1 MRNTNPTRGLN
12 IALWAAQIL
21 LALFFGAVGLMK
33 TMTPIEEL
41 AKTIPLAASTP
52 MLTRFIGISEL
63 AGALGLLLPAWTRI
77 LPVLTPVAG
86 IALAVVTV
94 LATGYHAM
102 RGEFQ
107 SFPITIGLGALSA
120 FVAWGRLT
128 RVEIASH
135 SSRPATAKS

>member
-1 MRNTNPTRGLN
+1 MTNNHSRGLN

-33 TMTPIEEL
+33 TMTPLDEL
-41 AKTIPLAASTP
+41 AKTIPLAAAHP
-52 MLTRFIGISEL
+52 ALTRFIGISEL

-77 LPVLTPVAG
+77 LPVLTPIAG
-86 IALAVVTV
+86 IALAVVMV

-120 FVAWGRLT
+120 FVGWGRLT
-128 RVEIASH
+128 RAEIRGHAAH
-135 SSRPATAKS
+135 PLMG

>member
-1 MRNTNPTRGLN
+1 MTNNHPSRGLN

-33 TMTPIEEL
+33 TMTPIDEL
-41 AKTIPLAASTP
+41 AKTIPLAGSLP
-52 MLTRFIGISEL
+52 FLTRFIGISEL

-77 LPVLTPVAG
+77 LPVLTPIAG
-86 IALAVVTV
+86 IALAVVMV

-128 RVEIASH
+128 RAGIRRGAAHPSMG
-135 SSRPATAKS
+135 